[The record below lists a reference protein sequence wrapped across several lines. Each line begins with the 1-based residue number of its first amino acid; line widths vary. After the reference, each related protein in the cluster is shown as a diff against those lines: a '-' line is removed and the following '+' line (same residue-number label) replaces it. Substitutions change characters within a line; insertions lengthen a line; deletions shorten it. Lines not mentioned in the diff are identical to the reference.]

1 MAQPQADGSAS
12 QSRKL
17 LRINI
22 ILEYDAGLSLARYIM
37 QHTHHH
43 AVAAACLALCALGG
57 QPAAAQAAASSPE
70 AAPAQPAAQPALP
83 TVTVRASGQPDGPPP
98 PAPGGK
104 VATGARL
111 GMLGN
116 TSVMDA
122 AFNITGYTVEQVR
135 DQGARTVADVLAN
148 DPSVR
153 FTSNSGHMVENFT
166 IRGFDVASNDLAL
179 NGLYGLLP
187 AQHVAVEFL
196 ERVELLKG
204 PNALLGGMS
213 PNGNVGGMVNL
224 VPKRA
229 GSAPLTELT
238 TSYSS
243 GSYGQAHLDVGRRLG
258 DEQRLGVRF
267 NGVYGQGDTGVAG
280 QEKGRR
286 LGALGLDYRGDGWKL
301 ALDAYANKE
310 TIANGSPGMYDMASR
325 LGHLVAP
332 PDSDTNMFRGTHGR
346 SESNGIAVRA
356 DVDLTKDIS
365 AYATVGAADS
375 NAYGLLFGTRVVV
388 TNDNGAANGF
398 IYNLTNISH
407 SRTAEVGL
415 KAAFQTGPIKHTLT
429 AAVSTIQYEYWNAN
443 VARTGWTQNIY
454 NPVTPPFPA
463 GPTAAAQTRD
473 DEYSGLAV
481 ADTLHFFDEKL
492 LLTLGAR
499 LQDVEQVN
507 PSTPS
512 ASRYDESTLTP
523 ALAVVFKPWG
533 DRVSFYGNYIEGL
546 SPGTTVGVGYTNT
559 GTALSPYKTKQSEL
573 GVKLRHGDFT
583 HTFSLFHI
591 TKPSAVDLTHSNGT
605 KTLTDDG
612 EQLHRGFEW
621 NFSGRLLPSLSLLG
635 GFAYTKAEYERAAT
649 AALTGKNVIG
659 VPTQALVVGA
669 DWQTPLQG
677 LSLNGRVT
685 RTGEQWLNQANTLR
699 LPSWTRV
706 DLGAKY
712 DTVVGTL
719 PVVLRATVENVEDKD
734 YWAGVFGN
742 GFATLSSPRTVRVS
756 ATFSF

>member
-1 MAQPQADGSAS
+1 
-12 QSRKL
+12 
-17 LRINI
+17 
-22 ILEYDAGLSLARYIM
+22 
-37 QHTHHH
+37 
-43 AVAAACLALCALGG
+43 
-57 QPAAAQAAASSPE
+57 
-70 AAPAQPAAQPALP
+70 
-83 TVTVRASGQPDGPPP
+83 
-98 PAPGGK
+98 

-116 TSVMDA
+116 TGVMDA
-122 AFNITGYTVEQVR
+122 AFNITAFTTEQIA

-166 IRGFDVASNDLAL
+166 IRGFDLASNDIAL

-187 AQHVAVEFL
+187 AQHVAVEFV
-196 ERVELLKG
+196 ERIELLKG

-229 GSAPLTELT
+229 GNTPLTELT

-243 GSYGQAHLDVGRRLG
+243 GSYGQVHLDVARRLG
-258 DEQRLGVRF
+258 AEQRLGVRF
-267 NGVYGQGDTGVAG
+267 NGVYGQGETGVDG

-286 LGALGLDYRGDGWKL
+286 LGAVALDYRGDGWKL

-310 TIANGSPGMYDMASR
+310 TIDNGSPGMYDLASR
-325 LGHLVAP
+325 VGRIVTP
-332 PDSDTNMFRGTHGR
+332 PDADSNMFRGTEGR

-356 DVDLTKDIS
+356 DVDLTRDIS
-365 AYATVGAADS
+365 AYATFGVAES
-375 NAYGLLFGTRVVV
+375 NSHGLLFGTRVVV
-388 TNDNGAANGF
+388 TNANGTANGF
-398 IYNLTNISH
+398 VYNLANIAH
-407 SRTAEVGL
+407 ARTAEAGL
-415 KAAFQTGPIKHTLT
+415 KAALQTGGIKHTLT

-463 GPTAAAQTRD
+463 GPTTVPQTRD

-481 ADTLHFFDEKL
+481 ADTLHFFDDKL

-499 LQDVEQVN
+499 LQDVEQYN
-507 PSTPS
+507 PATP
-512 ASRYDESTLTP
+512 AVSRYEKSTVTP
-523 ALAVVFKPWG
+523 ALAVVYKPWG
-533 DRVSFYGNYIEGL
+533 EQVSFYGNYIEGL

-559 GTALSPYKTKQSEL
+559 GTALSPYKTQQTEL
-573 GVKLRHGDFT
+573 GLKLRHGEFS
-583 HTFSLFHI
+583 HTFSLFRI
-591 TKPSAVDLTHSNGT
+591 TKPSAIDITNSDGS
-605 KTLTDDG
+605 KTLAADG

-621 NFSGRLLPSLSLLG
+621 NVSGRLLPTLSLLG
-635 GFAYTKAEYERAAT
+635 GYAYTKAEYERAAT
-649 AALTGKNVIG
+649 AALTGKQVIG
-659 VPTQALVVGA
+659 VPTQALVLGA
-669 DWQTPLQG
+669 DWQTPLRG

-699 LPSWTRV
+699 LPAWTRV

-712 DTVVGTL
+712 DTVVASL
-719 PVVLRATVENVEDKD
+719 PVVLRAAVENVEDKND
-734 YWAGVFGN
+734 WVGVFGN

-756 ATFSF
+756 ATVSF